1 MAKAKKLSQSE
12 IDGVS
17 YRRAKLWQIL
27 LYAFNC
33 LGGMA
38 VYTLINQAS
47 YAASIGFGVSTVA
60 IGMILTGSRIFD
72 AITDPMLAFLY
83 DRVNTRFGKLR
94 ILIMGGFVIEALAIW
109 LMFEGLMNK
118 GAGMISFVL
127 LYLLYV
133 IGYTIINMTLQ
144 TIPAMLTNDPKQRP
158 TVGVWATVFNFLT
171 PVILGIVLNV
181 VILRMAGGQFNT
193 TYLSMA
199 VRLVLSLAFV
209 GNVLCCIGIS
219 HIDKPENFQG
229 TNLTQEPL
237 KIKDM
242 VDIFKNNKPFRAY
255 IAAAASDKVAQ
266 NTASQAVIATLLS
279 GIIIGD
285 MALASKLNL
294 IVMLPAM
301 IFAVIGARYVGRKGG
316 RKAII
321 DWTWACII
329 TAVLTVAFF
338 VIIDPRDIA
347 KGGLITFLYVILRI
361 FATGTMMCV
370 STAGGSFMAD
380 TIDYELD
387 RSGKY
392 VPAVISGTYS
402 LIDKLV
408 SSFGAF
414 IATVSIAAV
423 GYVNTVPQPG
433 DPSTKGIFIV
443 TMVITYGLPIVGW
456 LVTLIAMK
464 RCPLTK
470 EEMVNVQKRIAAKK
484 EEAQQ
489 AFFKE
494 ELSRGDATE

>member
-17 YRRAKLWQIL
+17 YRRAKLWQIFF
-27 LYAFNC
+27 YSFNG

-47 YAASIGFGVSTVA
+47 YAASIGFGISTVA

-83 DRVNTRFGKLR
+83 DRVNTRFGRLR
-94 ILIMGGFVIEALAIW
+94 LLIMGGFAIEALAIW

-118 GAGMISFVL
+118 GVGMIGFVP

-144 TIPAMLTNDPKQRP
+144 TIPALLTNDPKQRP

-171 PVILGIVLNV
+171 PVVLGIVLNV
-181 VILRMAGGQFNT
+181 VILRMAGGQFNAE
-193 TYLSMA
+193 YLSMA
-199 VRLVLSLAFV
+199 VRLVLALAFV
-209 GNVLCCIGIS
+209 GNILCCIGIS
-219 HIDKPENFQG
+219 HIDKPENFRG

-242 VDIFKNNKPFRAY
+242 VDIFKHNKPFRAY
-255 IAAAASDKVAQ
+255 IMAAASDKIAQ
-266 NTASQAVIATLLS
+266 NTASQAVIVTLLS

-285 MALASKLNL
+285 MALTSKLNL
-294 IVMLPAM
+294 VVMIPSI
-301 IFAVIGARYVGRKGG
+301 IFAVVGARYVGKKGSRKT
-316 RKAII
+316 IV

-329 TAVLTVAFF
+329 TAILNIVFFF
-338 VIIDPRDIA
+338 VIDPRQIA
-347 KGGLITFLYVILRI
+347 QGGLEMILYVVLRVLS
-361 FATGTMMCV
+361 TGTMMAV
-370 STAGGSFMAD
+370 TTANGSFMAD

-408 SSFGAF
+408 SSFGAL
-414 IATVSIAAV
+414 IATAAIAAV

-433 DPSTKGIFIV
+433 DPATKGILIV
-443 TMVITYGLPIVGW
+443 AMAVTYGLPIIGW
-456 LVTLIAMK
+456 IVTLLAMK
-464 RCPLTK
+464 NCPLTK
-470 EEMVNVQKRIAAKK
+470 EEMVSVQKRIAAKK
-484 EEAQQ
+484 EEVQQ
-489 AFFKE
+489 ALFEE
-494 ELSRGDATE
+494 ELSRGDVAE